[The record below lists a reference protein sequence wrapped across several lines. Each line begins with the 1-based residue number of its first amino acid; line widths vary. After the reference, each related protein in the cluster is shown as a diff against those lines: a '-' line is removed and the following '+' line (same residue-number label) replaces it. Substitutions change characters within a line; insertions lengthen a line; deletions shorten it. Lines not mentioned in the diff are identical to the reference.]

1 MKYAELGDILIDGGA
16 NNMFYLCGEERDI
29 NNFLNSSR
37 DNLKGGWSTEINK
50 RYEDDFYKDCY
61 VFNYVGN
68 EYPKCELRIHKK
80 IIGGY
85 QFILQLFPLIDN
97 EYYDE
102 IEKKS
107 IDIINDFYNNAFKSS
122 FQINGILLKET
133 NKHFLT
139 N

>member
-1 MKYAELGDILIDGGA
+1 
-16 NNMFYLCGEERDI
+16 MFYLCGEERDI
-29 NNFLNSSR
+29 NNLLNSSR

-50 RYEDDFYKDCY
+50 RYEDDFYKDYY

-68 EYPKCELRIHKK
+68 EYPKCELIIHKK

-122 FQINGILLKET
+122 FQTNGILLKET

>member
-1 MKYAELGDILIDGGA
+1 MELGGILIDGGA
-16 NNMFYLCGEERDI
+16 NNMFYLCGEERYI
-29 NNFLNSSR
+29 NNFLSDSK
-37 DNLKGGWSTEINK
+37 DNLKSGWSIEINK
-50 RYEDDFYKDCY
+50 RYEDDFYKDYY

-85 QFILQLFPLIDN
+85 QFILQLFPLIGN

-102 IEKKS
+102 INKKS
-107 IDIINDFYNNAFKSS
+107 IDIINNFYNNAFKSS
-122 FQINGILLKET
+122 FQKKEILLKET
-133 NKHFLT
+133 DKTFLT